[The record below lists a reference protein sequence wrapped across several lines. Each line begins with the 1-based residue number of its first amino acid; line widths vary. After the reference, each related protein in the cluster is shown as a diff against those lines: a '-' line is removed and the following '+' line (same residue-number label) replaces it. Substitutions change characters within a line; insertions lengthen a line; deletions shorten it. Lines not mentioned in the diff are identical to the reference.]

1 MRWLLL
7 VLVCA
12 TIAAAQPLFLNATP
26 ASQHAEL
33 VELVIEMGKNI
44 IIAIEAG
51 ERFKN
56 IDVNIDRLFA
66 NDQQVKEVTALL
78 FVQLANLTARVEA
91 LEHRLP

>member
-1 MRWLLL
+1 
-7 VLVCA
+7 
-12 TIAAAQPLFLNATP
+12 
-26 ASQHAEL
+26 
-33 VELVIEMGKNI
+33 MGKNI